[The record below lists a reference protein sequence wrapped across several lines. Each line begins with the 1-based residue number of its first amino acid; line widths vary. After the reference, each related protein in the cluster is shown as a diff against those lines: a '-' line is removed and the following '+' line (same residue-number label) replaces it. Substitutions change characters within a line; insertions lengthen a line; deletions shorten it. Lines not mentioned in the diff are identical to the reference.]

1 MNKNVNSKL
10 QLLEAAKRVFARK
23 GFERTTL
30 VEIIK
35 EARLQNKLVVYQFNG
50 KDGLMSA
57 VLQTYLP
64 LDKII
69 WRKEI
74 QEDPIVWI
82 KHIIYEVVLLRERDP
97 EILSIIQSEI
107 MYPSNRGDLVH
118 FYISS
123 IWKEFRD
130 VLDLGKTRGYFKFGC
145 LELALA
151 FVISSTFMYKQE
163 FQTNTKII
171 SSDVIIEETISLVL
185 NSLDCKTRDKSL
197 DSQGVV

>member
-1 MNKNVNSKL
+1 MNTNVSTKM
-10 QLLEAAKRVFARK
+10 QLLEAAKSVFARK

-35 EARLQNKLVVYQFNG
+35 ESRLQNKLVVYQFNG

-57 VLQTYLP
+57 VLQTFLP
-64 LDKII
+64 LNNIIWKKELNEDPVLWIEKII
-69 WRKEI
+69 HDVI
-74 QEDPIVWI
+74 
-82 KHIIYEVVLLRERDP
+82 LLREKDP
-97 EILSIIQSEI
+97 EIISILQSEI
-107 MYPSNRGDLVH
+107 IYPSSRGDLVN

-130 VLDLGKTRGYFKFGC
+130 VLDLGKTRGYFQFGS
-145 LELALA
+145 LELTLG

-171 SSDVIIEETISLVL
+171 SSDVIIKETISLVL
-185 NSLDCKTRDKSL
+185 NALDYKQRDISL
-197 DSQGVV
+197 DSRGVL

>member
-1 MNKNVNSKL
+1 M
-10 QLLEAAKRVFARK
+10 QLLEAAKSVFARK

-35 EARLQNKLVVYQFNG
+35 ESRLQNKLVVYQFNG

-57 VLQTYLP
+57 VLQTFLP
-64 LDKII
+64 LNNIIWKKELNEDPVLWIEKII
-69 WRKEI
+69 HDVI
-74 QEDPIVWI
+74 
-82 KHIIYEVVLLRERDP
+82 LLREKDP
-97 EILSIIQSEI
+97 EIISILQSEI
-107 MYPSNRGDLVH
+107 IYPSSRGDLVN

-130 VLDLGKTRGYFKFGC
+130 VLDLGKTRGYFQFGS
-145 LELALA
+145 LELTLA

-171 SSDVIIEETISLVL
+171 SSDVIIKETISLVL
-185 NSLDCKTRDKSL
+185 NALDYKQRDISL
-197 DSQGVV
+197 DSRGVL